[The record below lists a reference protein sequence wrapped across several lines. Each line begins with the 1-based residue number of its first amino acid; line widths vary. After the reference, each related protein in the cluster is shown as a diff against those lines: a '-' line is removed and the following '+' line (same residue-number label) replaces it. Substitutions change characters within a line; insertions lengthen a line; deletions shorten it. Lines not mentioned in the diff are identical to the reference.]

1 MDLRH
6 ERVSVGQKIYKSSCK
21 FYPFQSNIE
30 TMMHRSIYS
39 FEEKKY
45 GGNTFFFFFFFFFK
59 ILALVYDGREGFFK
73 TLKEN

>member
-39 FEEKKY
+39 FEEKKKVAKH
-45 GGNTFFFFFFFFFK
+45 FFFFFFFFK